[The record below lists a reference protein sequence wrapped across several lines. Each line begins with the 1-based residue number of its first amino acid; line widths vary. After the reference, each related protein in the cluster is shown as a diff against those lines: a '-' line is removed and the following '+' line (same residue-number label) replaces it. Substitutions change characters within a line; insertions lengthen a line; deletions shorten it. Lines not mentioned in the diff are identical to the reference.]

1 MVVSAVRDRSNVT
14 LRRKSEL
21 AAFGPERIGSM
32 TLVLLN
38 IVVPTASTTLHWMG
52 FRFGVRASVGPGA
65 RRWIWIIGSAVL
77 SAVWLFTIMLLA
89 SDNFFGNDVLPPRI
103 PSAYAVTL
111 ALGYLLLL
119 SGTFRSIIAAIPRH
133 WLIGIQ
139 TFRVLGGVF
148 LIRYFQGDLPGL
160 FAIPAG
166 VGDLLTGIFAPLV
179 TGCIQARPMHAAQR
193 SPGTCSA
200 WPI

>member
-1 MVVSAVRDRSNVT
+1 
-14 LRRKSEL
+14 
-21 AAFGPERIGSM
+21 
-32 TLVLLN
+32 
-38 IVVPTASTTLHWMG
+38 
-52 FRFGVRASVGPGA
+52 
-65 RRWIWIIGSAVL
+65 
-77 SAVWLFTIMLLA
+77 MLLA

-179 TGCIQARPMHAAQR
+179 TGCIQEKPMRAARR
-193 SPGTCSA
+193 SPGICSV